1 MRATFSVGLLAKALE
16 RPNLTSHPRGR
27 AQKATLAKRQSR
39 IRVIGTV
46 FAVASPEDAAVATI
60 LPSNNKIQR
69 TGALIRCIRAIQLPA
84 ANLGRSTVCL
94 VLMAHGC

>member
-1 MRATFSVGLLAKALE
+1 MKATFSVGLLAKALE

-27 AQKATLAKRQSR
+27 AQNATLAKRQSR

-46 FAVASPEDAAVATI
+46 LTVASSEDAAVATV

-69 TGALIRCIRAIQLPA
+69 PGTLIHYILAIQLPA
-84 ANLGRSTVCL
+84 ADLER
-94 VLMAHGC
+94 